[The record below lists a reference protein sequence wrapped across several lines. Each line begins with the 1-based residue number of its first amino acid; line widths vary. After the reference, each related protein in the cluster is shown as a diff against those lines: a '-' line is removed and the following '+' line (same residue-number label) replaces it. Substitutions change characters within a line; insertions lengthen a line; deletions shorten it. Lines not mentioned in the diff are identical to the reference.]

1 MEMHVLLELT
11 ENRILKYK
19 LNSRDLGSSN
29 KTQNSLAKD
38 ELLRMNHKE
47 NRKGLSSNRKQN
59 LLCSVTCSCV
69 LQVVQTGNK
78 DRETSEE
85 I

>member
-1 MEMHVLLELT
+1 MLLELT

-19 LNSRDLGSSN
+19 LNSRALGSSN

-59 LLCSVTCSCV
+59 LLCSVACSCV

-78 DRETSEE
+78 DREISEE